1 MILCGHIVNAVGA
14 DDVVGVL
21 QRVTQCLTELWS
33 AWLGSLRCDRNGG
46 IEQQVAI
53 IAIAAERIAAALAE
67 CLLVPLYEI
76 QGDWLDR
83 VAFWQVLGNDKRA
96 TGRDSALNRLA
107 SGLDEFRGSPFHGC
121 DRFVCCSRARPGRYG
136 AARCLRLTHQPR

>member
-1 MILCGHIVNAVGA
+1 MILCGHIVNAVRA

-21 QRVTQCLTELWS
+21 QRVAQCLTELWS

-67 CLLVPLYEI
+67 CLLVPLNEI

-107 SGLDEFRGSPFHGC
+107 SGFDEFAAHRSMVVI
-121 DRFVCCSRARPGRYG
+121 DLFVVAAHDQGGMGQRA
-136 AARCLRLTHQPR
+136 ACA